1 MTASEISSSDVQ
13 DDKKRGS
20 SASDSYK
27 DNGGGH
33 SSSRDS
39 YGAQGDRFEKP
50 KNAAMEV
57 SVENNI
63 EKAMKV
69 LKRKLIKE
77 GLFKELK
84 SRRYYEK
91 PSERKKRKHKES
103 LKKVRKDEMRQKRN
117 ALLFS

>member
-1 MTASEISSSDVQ
+1 MTSSDNGQTSGGSSQGSHSRRDSSSEAGETSSTKTGFQQ
-13 DDKKRGS
+13 DR
-20 SASDSYK
+20 
-27 DNGGGH
+27 
-33 SSSRDS
+33 
-39 YGAQGDRFEKP
+39 QDRYEKP
-50 KNAAMEV
+50 RTVAMEV

-91 PSERKKRKHKES
+91 PSEKKKRKHKES
-103 LKKVRKDEMRQKRN
+103 LKKVRKEEMRQKRS
-117 ALLFS
+117 AFLFS